1 MNIRKMT
8 ENKMFLGII
17 NFILVAIVGLFDF
30 ITGNEV
36 NVTILYLI
44 PICIVTWYIGEIPG
58 IVAADISAGA
68 YLASD
73 LINKKSQNYGIVDI
87 WNAIMFLA
95 FFTIVVIILSR
106 LKKTLIREKNLARID
121 FLTDIYNLKGFYD
134 YGAREVDKCRR
145 YLRPISVAY
154 IDCDNFK
161 QINDTYGHQT
171 GDELLKVIAATIVD
185 NVRMTDLAA
194 RLGGDE
200 FAIMLSETGQEA
212 VKTVIERVRKNLQA
226 NVQNKNWP
234 VTFSIGVVIFNNA
247 PETLD
252 EAVKKADELMYKVK
266 KNGKNKVIFEV
277 I

>member
-1 MNIRKMT
+1 MNIRKMA
-8 ENKMFLGII
+8 ENKLFLGII
-17 NFILVAIVGLFDF
+17 NFILVAMVGLFDF

-58 IVAADISAGA
+58 IVAADISAGV

-73 LINKKSQNYGIVDI
+73 LINKRTQNYGIVDI

-134 YGAREVDKCRR
+134 YGVREVDKCRR

-212 VKTVIERVRKNLQA
+212 VKTVIERVRKNLQG

>member
-1 MNIRKMT
+1 MSIAKIIK
-8 ENKMFLGII
+8 NKSFLGII

-30 ITGNEV
+30 ITGNEA

-58 IVAADISAGA
+58 IVAADLSAGA
-68 YLASD
+68 YLASH
-73 LINKKSQNYGIVDI
+73 LVNKEAGTYGMVDI
-87 WNAIMFLA
+87 WNAVMFLA
-95 FFTIVVIILSR
+95 FFTVVVIILSR
-106 LKKTLIREKNLARID
+106 LKKTLIREKNMARID

-134 YGAREVDKCRR
+134 FGAREIDKCRR

-161 QINDTYGHQT
+161 YINDTYGHQT
-171 GDELLKVIAATIVD
+171 GDELLKMIAATIVD
-185 NVRMTDLAA
+185 NVRITDLAA

-200 FAIMLSETGQEA
+200 FAIMISETGQEA
-212 VKTVIERVRKNLQA
+212 VKNVIERVRKSLQTM
-226 NVQNKNWP
+226 VQTKNWP
-234 VTFSIGVVIFNNA
+234 VTFSIGVIIFNNA

-266 KNGKNKVIFEV
+266 KNGKNKVIFEIV
-277 I
+277 

>member
-1 MNIRKMT
+1 MNIKKNT
-8 ENKMFLGII
+8 ESKLFLGII
-17 NFILVAIVGLFDF
+17 NFILVAAVGLFDF

-44 PICIVTWYIGEIPG
+44 PISIVTWYIGEIPG

-73 LINKKSQNYGIVDI
+73 LINKKGQTYGVVDV

-95 FFTIVVIILSR
+95 FFTVVVLILSR
-106 LKKTLIREKNLARID
+106 LKNTLNREKNLARID

-134 YGAREVDKCRR
+134 YGEREVDKCRR

-185 NVRMTDLAA
+185 NVRITDLAA

-200 FAIMLSETGQEA
+200 FAIMLSETGQDA
-212 VKTVIERVRKNLQA
+212 VKTVIERVRKNLET
-226 NVQNKNWP
+226 NVQNKKWP
-234 VTFSIGVVIFNNA
+234 VTFSIGVVIFNKA

-277 I
+277 V